1 MYISWKRYI
10 SEALLF
16 LCLPLVFAGCGG
28 GDGDGDGGGTTVI
41 TGLATKGPVKG
52 AGVAIYQLSAT
63 GARGNLLGSGTSG
76 SDGGFSVSIPTS
88 QTANPLLITVTGQA
102 GATYASESTGTDVAF
117 TAAESFNAV
126 VDSGAA
132 SRKIIVTPLTEAAFQ
147 KLPQIL
153 AATPGPDSAAKL
165 ASAIVAA
172 NARIGSLFNISDIL
186 ADPAGDPTYR
196 TALLIIDQMIVD
208 SKAPGAVTDT
218 GGVMTLLNNA
228 FADVSQPGYQTYL
241 QALNS
246 AAEKVKIANPGLVA
260 SIADG
265 IMDRAANPPAEPDF
279 TDTAPPTTP
288 TGLSATTS
296 ALTAT
301 TSSIAISWSP
311 STDNIAVAGYDLF
324 RDGNKIA
331 TVTAPGYTD
340 PSLTSGVTYSYVV
353 IAFDAVGNRSTASTP
368 LSVTPSP
375 GSLEVTISGQVDPG

>member
-1 MYISWKRYI
+1 
-10 SEALLF
+10 
-16 LCLPLVFAGCGG
+16 
-28 GDGDGDGGGTTVI
+28 
-41 TGLATKGPVKG
+41 
-52 AGVAIYQLSAT
+52 
-63 GARGNLLGSGTSG
+63 
-76 SDGGFSVSIPTS
+76 
-88 QTANPLLITVTGQA
+88 
-102 GATYASESTGTDVAF
+102 
-117 TAAESFNAV
+117 
-126 VDSGAA
+126 
-132 SRKIIVTPLTEAAFQ
+132 AFQ

-165 ASAIVAA
+165 AGAIVAA
-172 NARIGSLFNISDIL
+172 NARIGSLFNVSDIL

-208 SKAPGAVTDT
+208 SRASGAVTDT
-218 GGVMTLLNNA
+218 SGVMTLLNNA

-246 AAEKVKIANPGLVA
+246 AADKVEIANPGLVA
-260 SIADG
+260 SIAVG
-265 IMDRAANPPAEPDF
+265 ITDLAANPPAEPDF
-279 TDTAPPTTP
+279 TDTTPPTAP
-288 TGLSATTS
+288 AGLSATTS

-301 TSSIAISWSP
+301 TSSIVISWSP
-311 STDNIAVAGYDLF
+311 STDNTAVAGYDLF

-375 GSLEVTISGQVDPG
+375 APLEVTIGGQVDPG

>member
-1 MYISWKRYI
+1 MYIPWKRYI

-28 GDGDGDGGGTTVI
+28 GDGDGGGTTVI

-63 GARGNLLGSGTSG
+63 GARGNLLGSGSSG

-132 SRKIIVTPLTEAAFQ
+132 SRKITVTPLTEAAFQ

-172 NARIGSLFNISDIL
+172 NARIGALFNVSDIL

-218 GGVMTLLNNA
+218 SGVMTLLNNA
-228 FADVSQPGYQTYL
+228 FDDVGQPGYQTYL

-246 AAEKVKIANPGLVA
+246 AADKVAIANPGLTA
-260 SIADG
+260 SIVEE
-265 IMDRAANPPAEPDF
+265 IKDRAANPPAEPDF
-279 TDTAPPTTP
+279 TDTTPPTTP

-301 TSSIAISWSP
+301 TSSIVISWSP
-311 STDNIAVAGYDLF
+311 STDNIAVAGYDVF

-340 PSLTSGVTYSYVV
+340 PSLTSGVAYSYTVV
-353 IAFDAVGNRSTASTP
+353 AFDAVGNRSTVSTP
-368 LSVTPSP
+368 LSVTPNP
-375 GSLEVTISGQVDPG
+375 ASLDITISGQVDPG